1 MKDLCRNV
9 SLCASFLLV
18 LLGCGDPKPIAPEA
32 PMGKTDKKE
41 LAVIE
46 RFKGVLEPGKSY
58 RAVIELEKGGE
69 FEILFFHEIAPN
81 HVANFVSLA
90 KKGFYNGTTFH
101 RVLEGFMAQ
110 GGDPTGT
117 GSGGPGY
124 TIPAEFSD
132 RPHQRGTVSM
142 ARTSDPNSAGSQ
154 FFICFKS
161 VPFLDGEYTVFGEV
175 VRGMEVV
182 DGLTRRD
189 PDRSPKTPGDA
200 IKSVRIIEG

>member
-1 MKDLCRNV
+1 
-9 SLCASFLLV
+9 
-18 LLGCGDPKPIAPEA
+18 
-32 PMGKTDKKE
+32 MGKTDKKE